1 MLTNNVEVF
10 ESKAGELMEEAVKLS
25 REANRSEGC
34 PPPEE
39 PEGQLRQLAVV
50 SFVSATKILLWSFH
64 HDLKETEPPEGRF
77 GG

>member
-1 MLTNNVEVF
+1 MLTKNVDAF

-25 REANRSEGC
+25 REANLSEGW

-50 SFVSATKILLWSFH
+50 SFVSVTKMLLWSFH
-64 HDLKETEPPEGRF
+64 QDLKQAKSTEGRF